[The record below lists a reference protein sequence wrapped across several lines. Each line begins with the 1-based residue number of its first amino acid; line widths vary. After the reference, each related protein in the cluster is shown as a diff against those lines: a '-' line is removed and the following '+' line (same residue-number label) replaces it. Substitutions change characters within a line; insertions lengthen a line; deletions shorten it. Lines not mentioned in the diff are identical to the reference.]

1 MTPPKRP
8 FSKPLRY
15 FPVQGRNF
23 HGERFSPKD
32 FPGFSAR
39 DLRALELYYSS
50 QLNQRLTPEQR
61 VGWQTAESQRIRFE
75 TLADVERLEGAK
87 ILDVGCGLGAF
98 WDYLKHQKITVD
110 YTGVDLFPNVIRE
123 AKRMNPDARFEA
135 RNLIRQPFM
144 PRSFDFS
151 FLSGVFNVK
160 VRDNLEYMRVLLAS
174 VLKQTKKAVAFNLL
188 NAEAGLIESNRFMMT
203 PRDLVALGRRLN
215 VSRVHLM
222 DNYHHLDLTLFL
234 YK

>member
-1 MTPPKRP
+1 MPVPKPPFFNP
-8 FSKPLRY
+8 PGFPPPLG
-15 FPVQGRNF
+15 QNS
-23 HGERFSPKD
+23 HGELFSLKD

-75 TLADVERLEGAK
+75 ALAGVGSLEGTK

-98 WDYLKHQKITVD
+98 WDYLKRQKTAVD

-203 PRDLVALGRRLN
+203 PRDLVAWGRRLN
-215 VSRVHLM
+215 VSRVHLI
-222 DNYHHLDLTLFL
+222 DHYHHLDLTLFL

>member
-1 MTPPKRP
+1 
-8 FSKPLRY
+8 
-15 FPVQGRNF
+15 
-23 HGERFSPKD
+23 
-32 FPGFSAR
+32 
-39 DLRALELYYSS
+39 
-50 QLNQRLTPEQR
+50 